1 MKVFEHLRYK
11 SSKTVTG
18 LNCSNRDGCMLLKLC
33 FVWAWRE
40 RRFKRPFLVFLC
52 ASLCFIVFG
61 KSRKEYLCASFC
73 SMKNEVLRS
82 LFFFSLS
89 LSMFCSNGKVLD
101 IAFIPRKIYISTA
114 VVEIFLEFLNAW
126 IVKYRGNA
134 SHFVDSI
141 GTKT

>member
-1 MKVFEHLRYK
+1 MFLYV
-11 SSKTVTG
+11 S
-18 LNCSNRDGCMLLKLC
+18 LC
-33 FVWAWRE
+33 FV
-40 RRFKRPFLVFLC
+40 
-52 ASLCFIVFG
+52 VFG

-73 SMKNEVLRS
+73 SMKNEVLRF
-82 LFFFSLS
+82 LFFFS

-101 IAFIPRKIYISTA
+101 IAFIPREIYISTA
-114 VVEIFLEFLNAW
+114 VLEIFLEFLNAW